1 MTYLRG
7 FIPWIAFAVVSS
19 LGWQWGALAGLV
31 IAAVLLVQQRRSGVD
46 ADALVLE
53 CSTVIF
59 FASLTALS
67 FARPHSAL
75 EAYDGALA
83 LGWLALTAWLTV
95 AVRRP
100 FTTGIARRQA
110 PREVWGTPLFRR
122 VNVVITT
129 VWATAFTLSA
139 AALVVVRA
147 ADLDDTVSTA
157 VQVAGFVLPA
167 MFTARYPERA
177 RARALQQAAPQS

>member
-1 MTYLRG
+1 MNYLRG

-31 IAAVLLVQQRRSGVD
+31 IGAGLLVQQRKSGVD

-53 CSTVIF
+53 GSTVVF
-59 FASLTALS
+59 FAGLTALS

-75 EAYDGALA
+75 ESYGGALA
-83 LGWLALTAWLTV
+83 LGWLAVTAWVTV

-122 VNVVITT
+122 INVVITA

-139 AALVVVRA
+139 AALAAVHA
-147 ADLDDTVSTA
+147 ADLGDTASTA

-177 RARALQQAAPQS
+177 RARALEQTAPRV

>member
-31 IAAVLLVQQRRSGVD
+31 IGAVLLVQQRRSGVD

-53 CSTVIF
+53 GSTVIF
-59 FASLTALS
+59 FAVLTALS

-75 EAYDGALA
+75 EPYDGALA

-100 FTTGIARRQA
+100 FTLGIARRQA

-122 VNVVITT
+122 INVVITA

-139 AALVVVRA
+139 AALIVVQA
-147 ADLDDTVSTA
+147 ADLGGTASTA

-167 MFTARYPERA
+167 MFTAHYPERA
-177 RARALQQAAPQS
+177 RARALQQTAPRS